1 MALRPF
7 AMISFCIR
15 NAFITFGA
23 AFALAVAGVWAWRIL
38 PVDAIPDLSDNQV
51 IVWAGWP
58 GKSAQ
63 DIDEQV
69 TARLAR
75 ELQGL
80 PGVQTVRGMSLFGAG
95 YVYVIFE
102 EHRDLYESRTRVLE
116 RLSQIQGVLPTGVNP
131 RLGPDATA
139 MGQVYAFTLQGPRDV
154 EARRFVLDQIGR
166 AHV

>member
-1 MALRPF
+1 
-7 AMISFCIR
+7 MISFCIR
-15 NAFITFGA
+15 NPFPTFA
-23 AFALAVAGVWAWRIL
+23 AALALALAGLWAWRTL

-51 IVWAGWP
+51 IVWAEWP

-63 DIDEQV
+63 DMDEQV

-80 PGVQTVRGMSLFGAG
+80 PGVRTVRGMSLFGAS

-102 EHRDLYESRTRVLE
+102 ERRDLYESRTRVLE
-116 RLSQIQGVLPTGVNP
+116 RLSQIQGVLPTGVSP

-139 MGQVYAFTLQGPRDV
+139 MGQVYAFTLQGPRDL
-154 EARRFVLDQIGR
+154 ETKRYALDQIVGDR
-166 AHV
+166 LNVH